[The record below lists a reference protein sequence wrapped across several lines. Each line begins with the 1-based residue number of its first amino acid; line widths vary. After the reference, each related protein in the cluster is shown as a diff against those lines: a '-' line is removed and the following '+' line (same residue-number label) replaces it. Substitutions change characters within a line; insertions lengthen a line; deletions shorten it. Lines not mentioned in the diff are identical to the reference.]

1 MFSQDIN
8 WARLLNDLKLGDAD
22 TGFLDQGDI
31 TISFS
36 GGADSMLCL
45 FFFIQY
51 HRHNFRPRN
60 LKIYFLDH
68 DQGHHNED
76 ERSGVISNT
85 LDSLKKVPGLNIDTC
100 FYQRNIQ
107 RIMKATSTSF
117 ERAAS
122 RLRQKHLNQVSKGYL
137 PVLLGHNLSDWYET
151 VILRLNRGTSSRFLA
166 PFDFVEGHQV
176 RPLHLLLRDEVRAL
190 CRKFHLVYWDDPS
203 NDKDEAQRNVV
214 RKLLPVLNR
223 EGLRRSATNLLKE
236 KNERQEND
244 EKASLL
250 NAIHPREFHINYN
263 QYSALSKQEK
273 SALCRFALKQLGL
286 YPLSAS
292 MAYKAAIIPFHR
304 GPYAIERE
312 NWGGDVF
319 IGIRRGRTFMQR
331 PPENFINAAT
341 VTKSYYIRQSYG
353 KKSLRKIFS
362 ELRLSKRQLG
372 RIAMPRE
379 GAFEVSS
386 IPLEQF
392 GLKSIK
398 KQI

>member
-1 MFSQDIN
+1 M
-8 WARLLNDLKLGDAD
+8 
-22 TGFLDQGDI
+22 
-31 TISFS
+31 
-36 GGADSMLCL
+36 
-45 FFFIQY
+45 Y
-51 HRHNFRPRN
+51 
-60 LKIYFLDH
+60 
-68 DQGHHNED
+68 
-76 ERSGVISNT
+76 
-85 LDSLKKVPGLNIDTC
+85 
-100 FYQRNIQ
+100 
-107 RIMKATSTSF
+107 
-117 ERAAS
+117 
-122 RLRQKHLNQVSKGYL
+122 
-137 PVLLGHNLSDWYET
+137 WY
-151 VILRLNRGTSSRFLA
+151 
-166 PFDFVEGHQV
+166 
-176 RPLHLLLRDEVRAL
+176 
-190 CRKFHLVYWDDPS
+190 DPS

-292 MAYKAAIIPFHR
+292 MADKAAIIPFHR

-319 IGIRRGRTFMQR
+319 IVIRRGRTFMQR